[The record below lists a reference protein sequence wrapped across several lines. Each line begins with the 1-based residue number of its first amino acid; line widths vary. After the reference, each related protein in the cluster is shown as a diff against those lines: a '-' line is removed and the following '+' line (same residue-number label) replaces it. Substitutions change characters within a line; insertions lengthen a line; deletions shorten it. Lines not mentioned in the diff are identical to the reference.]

1 MLWCHGK
8 CNFCLKFVYNKSVDI
23 KISAH
28 DAFLVAFN
36 VGADL
41 YKMGRQKNN
50 TMGR

>member
-8 CNFCLKFVYNKSVDI
+8 CNKFVYNKSVDI